1 MYHGSQ
7 LVILP
12 DVCELPAKRQ
22 RKRKVPVPVF
32 VPAPAP
38 PRSNRYCGHWYRHES
53 RAAAKPSPPTRPS
66 PPSPHRPR
74 PPAPPPPS
82 PPPLPQLPAVLT
94 TPALHQPA
102 AAAAVSLQERH
113 GRDKSELRRDGYQ

>member
-1 MYHGSQ
+1 MAIGT
-7 LVILP
+7 
-12 DVCELPAKRQ
+12 
-22 RKRKVPVPVF
+22 
-32 VPAPAP
+32 
-38 PRSNRYCGHWYRHES
+38 GT
-53 RAAAKPSPPTRPS
+53 RAEP
-66 PPSPHRPR
+66 PPSPRHPR
-74 PPAPPPPS
+74 DPRHHPLTALA